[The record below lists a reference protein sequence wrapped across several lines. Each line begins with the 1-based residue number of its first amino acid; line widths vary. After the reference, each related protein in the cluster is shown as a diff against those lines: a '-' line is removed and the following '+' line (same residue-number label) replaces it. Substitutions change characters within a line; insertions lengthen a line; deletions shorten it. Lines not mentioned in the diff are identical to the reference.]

1 MPRREISASS
11 NTAYIEPISNCNLA
25 CRMCYS
31 RVPGERVAIS
41 KEDVVS
47 FVDRFARHCEDDFSL
62 YWCGTGEVFLHED
75 FPEMINVLGARYRGR
90 AAHTIMTN
98 GTVDRLDEFESLR
111 DVTIRV
117 SIDGPKEHHEWN
129 RGPGTCEKSMGF
141 YSKAL
146 SLGCRSVE
154 VRALGTRGNIEK
166 LAEFEAELERVGGS
180 RAKLLV
186 TVAFTN
192 DDLGRMGSQFM
203 ARRIDD
209 SKLMPRE
216 ETERLLVELYGDKF
230 RQSIKE
236 DYCHATELS
245 LTPWGVFTCCESM
258 YKIGEIDTEMAEL
271 FAALGRETP
280 KCYQCTYR
288 PGQFER
294 EF

>member
-11 NTAYIEPISNCNLA
+11 NTAYIEPFSNCNLA
-25 CRMCYS
+25 CRMCYA

-41 KEDVVS
+41 KEGVVG
-47 FVDRFARHCEDDFSL
+47 FVDRFANHCGGSFSL

-75 FPEMINVLGARYRGR
+75 FPEMINVLSARYHGR

-98 GTVDRLDEFESLR
+98 GTVDRLDEFEGLR
-111 DVTIRV
+111 DVTLRV

-129 RGPGTCEKSMGF
+129 RGPGTYERSMEF

-146 SLGCRSVE
+146 SLGCPNVE
-154 VRALGTRGNIEK
+154 VRALVTRDNIER

-180 RAKLLV
+180 RARLSV

-192 DDLGRMGSQFM
+192 DDLARMGSQFM
-203 ARRIDD
+203 ARKIDD

-216 ETERLLVELYGDKF
+216 EAERRLMELYGEKF
-230 RQSIKE
+230 RESIRE

-271 FAALGRETP
+271 FAALDRETQ
-280 KCYQCTYR
+280 KCYRCAYR